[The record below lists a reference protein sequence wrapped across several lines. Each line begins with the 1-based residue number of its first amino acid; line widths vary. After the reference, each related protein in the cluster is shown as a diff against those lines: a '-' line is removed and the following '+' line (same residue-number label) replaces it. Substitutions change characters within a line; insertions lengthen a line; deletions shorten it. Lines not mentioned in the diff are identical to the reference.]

1 VLSAEEVKPLLLYED
16 CPVRDLAVDYFRDG
30 WSQDPTLVPMILE
43 ACRRYGVSENVHGLI
58 ACGQLVVT
66 DAALDSVLQMLA
78 ETKDTEMA
86 WRLHRIISHAP
97 VDVLLRKESAVLD
110 VANLPDEVLK
120 RFNRRKDLSGWP
132 AAKLWQ
138 ELQDFAERS
147 RDQHYV
153 GEIDHAYA
161 DDLIEA
167 LGPHDEPDAATIC
180 NMLQSFG
187 DDGGWL
193 ETFLVDLVGERRL
206 RTAIPLLIDRL
217 RVDTDYL
224 RERVTEAIVKIG
236 DPEAARLIHT
246 IFPTE
251 PWHVKNYASGAM
263 GKIRHPAAEEAIL
276 ELLEIEE
283 DPGIRTM
290 LCLELCEMFS
300 QRGVEVVRRQIRS
313 DYDRTIV
320 CLEDHLL
327 PVAHV
332 LGIELPEADVWRA
345 EREEKER
352 RQAERRAELDEMGR
366 RYQALK
372 ARGIDPFAKLAEKP
386 RPPSRVQPLPAAVEP
401 VRLDRPKVGRN
412 DPCPCGS
419 GKKFKK
425 CCARKSDYAD
435 DLDVSGGSG
444 GGRFAGR

>member
-1 VLSAEEVKPLLLYED
+1 MLSAEEVKPLLLHED
-16 CPVRDLAVDYFRDG
+16 SPVRDMAVDYFRDS

-43 ACRRYGVSENVHGLI
+43 ACRRYGVSENDHGLI
-58 ACGQLVVT
+58 ACGRLVLT

-78 ETKDTEMA
+78 EARDAEMA
-86 WRLHRIISHAP
+86 WRLHRIISHVP
-97 VDVLLRKESAVLD
+97 VEVLLRRESALLD
-110 VANLPDEVLK
+110 VPNLPDEVLK
-120 RFNRRKDLSGWP
+120 RLNRRKDFSGWP
-132 AAKLWQ
+132 AVKLWQ

-147 RDQHYV
+147 KDQHYV

-167 LGPHDEPDAATIC
+167 LGPHDEPDTATVFDR
-180 NMLQSFG
+180 LRSFG

-206 RTAIPLLIDRL
+206 HAAIPLLIDRL
-217 RVDTDYL
+217 RIDADYL
-224 RERVTEAIVKIG
+224 RERVMEAIAKIG
-236 DPEAARLIHT
+236 DPEAVRLIRT

-251 PWHVKNYASGAM
+251 PWHVKNFASGTM

-290 LCLELCEMFS
+290 LCTELCEMFS
-300 QRGVEVVRRQIRS
+300 QRGVEVVRRQIHS
-313 DYDRTIV
+313 GYDRMIV
-320 CLEDHLL
+320 CLEDYLL

-332 LGIELPEADVWRA
+332 LGIELPEADAWRA
-345 EREEKER
+345 EREETER
-352 RQAERRAELDEMGR
+352 RQAERRAELDELGR
-366 RYQALK
+366 RYQAMK

-386 RPPSRVQPLPAAVEP
+386 KSPSKPRTLPEAAEPL
-401 VRLDRPKVGRN
+401 RLERPKVGRN

-425 CCARKSDYAD
+425 CC
-435 DLDVSGGSG
+435 
-444 GGRFAGR
+444 GRNPDQRAQPEHNP

>member
-1 VLSAEEVKPLLLYED
+1 MLSAEQVKPLLLHED
-16 CPVRDLAVDYFRDG
+16 SPVRDMAVDYFRDG
-30 WSQDPTLVPMILE
+30 WSQDLTLVPMILE

-58 ACGQLVVT
+58 ACGQLVLT

-78 ETKDTEMA
+78 ETKDTETA
-86 WRLHRIISHAP
+86 WRLHRIVSHVP
-97 VDVLLRKESAVLD
+97 VDVLLRRESAVLD
-110 VANLPDEVLK
+110 VPNLPDEVLK
-120 RFNRRKDLSGWP
+120 RLNRRKDLSGWP
-132 AAKLWQ
+132 GAKLWQ

-147 RDQHYV
+147 KDERYV
-153 GEIDHAYA
+153 GKIDHAYA
-161 DDLIEA
+161 DNLVEA
-167 LGPHDEPDAATIC
+167 LGPYDEPDAATIC
-180 NMLQSFG
+180 NLLRSFG

-206 RTAIPLLIDRL
+206 HAAIPLLVDRL
-217 RVDTDYL
+217 RIDTDYL
-224 RERVTEAIVKIG
+224 RERVMEAIAKIG
-236 DPEAARLIHT
+236 DPEAAHLIRT

-276 ELLEIEE
+276 GLLEIEE
-283 DPGIRTM
+283 DSGIRTM
-290 LCLELCEMFS
+290 LCLALCEMFS
-300 QRGVEVVRRQIRS
+300 QRGVEVVRRQIHS
-313 DYDRTIV
+313 GYDRMIA

-332 LGIELPEADVWRA
+332 LGIELPEADAWRA
-345 EREEKER
+345 EREERER
-352 RQAERRAELDEMGR
+352 RQAERRAELDVMGR
-366 RYQALK
+366 RYQAMK

-386 RPPSRVQPLPAAVEP
+386 KSPSRAQTLPEAVEP

-425 CCARKSDYAD
+425 CCARKSD
-435 DLDVSGGSG
+435 
-444 GGRFAGR
+444 